1 MTDHYYS
8 PSPDAKY
15 KIHTVAESLRRHMYI
30 FKTINGI
37 FSYRKIDLG
46 TMTLIEHITIPSGE
60 CVLLDLGCGYG
71 PIGIVLAYENPK
83 SQVYLTDI
91 NKRCIWAAKENIKFN
106 IQNYK
111 GRVFTKI
118 GSYFEPI
125 KSDLKFDAIYMNP
138 PIRQGRKVFLAMIEE
153 IRNYLKPGLFQFV
166 IRKKM
171 GANFIF
177 EHLKKSFPGEN
188 IEVVCK
194 RSGYWVF
201 KCFHD

>member
-1 MTDHYYS
+1 M
-8 PSPDAKY
+8 
-15 KIHTVAESLRRHMYI
+15 
-30 FKTINGI
+30 
-37 FSYRKIDLG
+37 
-46 TMTLIEHITIPSGE
+46 TIPSGE

-91 NKRCIWAAKENIKFN
+91 NKRCIWAVKENIKSN

-125 KSDLKFDAIYMNP
+125 KSKNLKFDAIYMNP
-138 PIRQGRKVFLAMIEE
+138 PIRQGRKAFLAIVEE
-153 IRNYLKPGLFQFV
+153 VRNYLKPNGFFQFV

-171 GANFIF
+171 GANFIL
-177 EHLKKSFPGEN
+177 EYLKKSFPGEN

-201 KCFHD
+201 KCFHN